1 MAQRPTDIATESP
14 ISTRGDETRAQL
26 LGAGMSLFAERGFDA
41 VSTRELARAAGVN
54 LAAIAYHFG
63 SKHGLYM
70 AITES
75 IVADVGG
82 AMLHHVHGLA
92 DGIARAGEDRRAL
105 SRLAAGLVRRLIT
118 VFVADPGRK
127 RQMAFVL
134 HEYTRPGEAFDRIY
148 ETVVE
153 PMHRTL
159 TALVAAARGLPAEH
173 PDAIIGAH
181 AVIGQVMAFAIAEVP
196 VTRRLGWESITP
208 DRRDAIGRVVVPMI
222 LASLNLLPDE
232 GP

>member
-1 MAQRPTDIATESP
+1 MAQRSMDIATEPAVSA
-14 ISTRGDETRAQL
+14 RGDETRAQL
-26 LGAGMSLFAERGFDA
+26 LDAGMSLFAERGFNA

-63 SKHGLYM
+63 GKQGLYM

-75 IVADVGG
+75 IIADVGG
-82 AMLHHVHGLA
+82 AMLHHVRGLA
-92 DGIARAGEDRRAL
+92 DGIGRAGGDRRAL
-105 SRLAAGLVRRLIT
+105 SRLAAGLLRRLIT

-127 RQMAFVL
+127 RQMAFVM

-159 TALVAAARGLPAEH
+159 TAVVAAARGLPPEH

-196 VTRRLGWESITP
+196 VSRRLGWGAVTP
-208 DRRDAIGRVVVPMI
+208 DRRDAIGAVIVPMV
-222 LASLNLLPDE
+222 LASLDLLPDE
-232 GP
+232 AT

>member
-1 MAQRPTDIATESP
+1 MSDASVDTATQP
-14 ISTRGDETRAQL
+14 PLSTRGDETRAQL
-26 LGAGMSLFAERGFDA
+26 LDAGMTLFAERGFDA
-41 VSTRELARAAGVN
+41 VGTRELARAAGVN

-75 IVADVGG
+75 IVADVGD
-82 AMLHHVHGLA
+82 AMLHHVRGLA
-92 DGIARAGEDRRAL
+92 DGIARAGNDRRAL
-105 SRLAAGLVRRLIT
+105 GRLAAGLVRRLIT
-118 VFVADPGRK
+118 VFVADPARK

-134 HEYTRPGEAFDRIY
+134 HEYTRPGEAFDRIF

-181 AVIGQVMAFAIAEVP
+181 AVIGQVMAFAIADVP
-196 VTRRLGWESITP
+196 VRRRLGWDAVTP
-208 DRRDAIGRVVVPMI
+208 DRRDAIGAVVVPMV

-232 GP
+232 ST